1 MADGGAMTQIASGAP
16 IGAPASADA
25 HMAAGVRLLDMVRDR
40 AERELA
46 PLAGRI
52 DRDGFYPADTLR
64 GFGQDGAYALHLA
77 RHTSLVARS
86 LGHAIEAMAA
96 IGEASIAAAFCV
108 WCQDTCGWYLEKTEN
123 EALRLR
129 LQADVGS
136 GATLGGTGLSNPMKA
151 LAGMEEFKL
160 RAERVT
166 GGYVVSGVLPWV
178 SNLGEGHWF
187 GTMFENATDP
197 AHRMMAM
204 VRCGQP
210 GVEIRQSVHFIA
222 MEGTATFSVRFR
234 KAFIPDE
241 QMLADPLDTFARRI
255 RPGFTLLQTG
265 MGLGAVAACV
275 RSMRDCDQTHHA
287 SNQYLPERPDELE
300 EALAEQRAVILDLA
314 CTPDETATDYLR
326 DVLQARLAISELTL
340 AATQAAVLHAG
351 ARGYIS
357 ASPVNRLQRE
367 GNFVAL
373 ITPSVRHLRRE
384 LARMART

>member
-1 MADGGAMTQIASGAP
+1 
-16 IGAPASADA
+16 
-25 HMAAGVRLLDMVRDR
+25 
-40 AERELA
+40 
-46 PLAGRI
+46 
-52 DRDGFYPADTLR
+52 
-64 GFGQDGAYALHLA
+64 
-77 RHTSLVARS
+77 
-86 LGHAIEAMAA
+86 
-96 IGEASIAAAFCV
+96 
-108 WCQDTCGWYLEKTEN
+108 
-123 EALRLR
+123 
-129 LQADVGS
+129 
-136 GATLGGTGLSNPMKA
+136 
-151 LAGMEEFKL
+151 MEEFKL

-187 GTMFENATDP
+187 GTMFENAADP

-234 KAFIPDE
+234 RAFIADE
-241 QMLADPLDTFARRI
+241 QMLADPLDSFARLI

-275 RSMRDCDQTHHA
+275 RAMRDCDATHHFC
-287 SNQYLPERPDELE
+287 NQYLPERPGDLE
-300 EALAEQRAVILDLA
+300 EALAEQRAGILDLA
-314 CTPDETATDYLR
+314 ATPDETAPDYLR
-326 DVLQARLAISELTL
+326 AVLQARLAISELTL

-384 LARMART
+384 LARK